1 MPDTAHAGA
10 TGISIALL
18 VLAGLLAWPAP
29 RIMAGLTT
37 FRAAPRAALVVW
49 QAAAAAAVMAALFA
63 APAAVALYAG
73 PRAAESGANRTW
85 LLVAALVV
93 SGVMLAR
100 LLWCGH
106 RVGRNLRTVRRDHR
120 DLVDLLAERTDRHT
134 RVLEHPTPTA
144 YCLPG
149 WRRRVVLT
157 QGALAELP
165 DTELDAVL
173 AHERAHLD
181 ARHDLV
187 LEFFTV
193 MHEAVPGFV
202 RSDAALT
209 EVKLLI
215 EVLADRAAVRS
226 AGPLPTGRAIVRLA
240 GRATPTGALGAGG
253 GSDAAA
259 VRVGLL
265 DDRHVA
271 GVDAR
276 LAAALMYVTAA
287 VLVVTPPALLLLAWS

>member
-1 MPDTAHAGA
+1 MSGPSDAGV

-18 VLAGLLAWPAP
+18 ALAALLAWPAP
-29 RIMAGLTT
+29 RVMAHLTT

-63 APAAVALYAG
+63 APAAVALFAG
-73 PRAAESGANRTW
+73 PRATGSGADRTW
-85 LLVAALVV
+85 LLAAALLV
-93 SGVMLAR
+93 SGVMLGR

-106 RVGRNLRTVRRDHR
+106 RVGRNLRAVRRSHR
-120 DLVDLLAERTDRHT
+120 DLVDLLAHQTDRHT

-215 EVLADRAAVRS
+215 EVLADRAAVRE
-226 AGPLPTGRAIVRLA
+226 AGALPTGRAIVRLA

-253 GSDAAA
+253 SSDAAA

-276 LAAALMYVTAA
+276 LAAVGMYAA
-287 VLVVTPPALLLLAWS
+287 AIVLVATPPLLLMLAWS